1 MTLTA
6 LESYGPT
13 TGWWTSAGFDRWRHR
28 PRKWRPSWPEDDR
41 GTVVYVQLPDLE
53 ASLERAKGLD
63 ATVDMG
69 VTLIPSSRTR
79 FAILRDPLGTRVGLF
94 AE

>member
-1 MTLTA
+1 M
-6 LESYGPT
+6 
-13 TGWWTSAGFDRWRHR
+13 
-28 PRKWRPSWPEDDR
+28 
-41 GTVVYVQLPDLE
+41 VYVQVPDLE
-53 ASLERAKGLD
+53 AALEHAKGLD

-79 FAILRDPLGTRVGLF
+79 FAILRDPFGTRVGLF